1 MADKPPAAEEDGGL
15 LMEFFV
21 SMVTPGMVGPRL
33 ERLLFGCLGALALV
47 LVLVWWRAGPDV
59 APHALAL
66 LALTALLSASLFWCP
81 ALPSPSTTP
90 PPPAFA
96 CGADVALGRVLG
108 ELRVAK
114 EQQSAKQ
121 QQQGGKTKKKKKVT
135 KKENNATN
143 AVAAG
148 KQLKATTNDKNKKK
162 NKKKKSKAN

>member
-1 MADKPPAAEEDGGL
+1 MADKMADKPPAAEEDGGL

-66 LALTALLSASLFWCP
+66 LALTALLSASLFW
-81 ALPSPSTTP
+81 
-90 PPPAFA
+90 
-96 CGADVALGRVLG
+96 VLG